1 MFIMKTLDA
10 GLRLISEFQRFLQ
23 HVVKVITTTPELQV
37 WQTHDRKGHISWH
50 AYEPKTGRSACF
62 GSEEE
67 IRVWIEMR
75 YYVR

>member
-10 GLRLISEFQRFLQ
+10 GLQLISKFQRFWQ
-23 HVVKVITTTPELQV
+23 YVVKVITTSPELEV
-37 WQTHDRKGHISWH
+37 WQTHDRKGHTSWH

-67 IRVWIEMR
+67 IRAWIEMR
-75 YYVR
+75 YSVR